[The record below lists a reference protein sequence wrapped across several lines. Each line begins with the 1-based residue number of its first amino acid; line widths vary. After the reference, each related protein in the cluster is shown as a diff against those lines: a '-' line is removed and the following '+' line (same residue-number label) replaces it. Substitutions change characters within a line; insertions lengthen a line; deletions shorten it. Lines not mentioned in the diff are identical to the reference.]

1 MLGSSDP
8 HAPVPIS
15 QVDGL
20 KALVDRALPI
30 LTDPS
35 NACTKTELAS
45 MVVSLK
51 ISGLYSWWVDDIGAA
66 ELTKGLGYRVRAGLI
81 YAGQAGGTHAQSGKT
96 SAATLAGRLL
106 RQHFNGRTRS
116 STFRRT
122 IGSILSAARH
132 RHVTE
137 SEISQWMSDH
147 LRVVPWPNADARALF
162 SVERSLLSM
171 IDPPLNL
178 DEVPSTPLRKELT
191 RLRKSYRR
199 ESLP

>member
-1 MLGSSDP
+1 M
-8 HAPVPIS
+8 
-15 QVDGL
+15 
-20 KALVDRALPI
+20 
-30 LTDPS
+30 
-35 NACTKTELAS
+35 
-45 MVVSLK
+45 
-51 ISGLYSWWVDDIGAA
+51 
-66 ELTKGLGYRVRAGLI
+66 
-81 YAGQAGGTHAQSGKT
+81 
-96 SAATLAGRLL
+96 
-106 RQHFNGRTRS
+106 
-116 STFRRT
+116 
-122 IGSILSAARH
+122 
-132 RHVTE
+132 TE